1 MLDAN
6 QCARSVDSG
15 NVAGRAGIDPGGE
28 PDLMTETILDVRG
41 LPAPEP
47 LERVLAA
54 LATLMPGER
63 LRLLID
69 IEPRPLYPMLERNGL
84 GHRTEPGPDSG
95 FAVTIW
101 PREPEPARA

>member
-1 MLDAN
+1 M
-6 QCARSVDSG
+6 V
-15 NVAGRAGIDPGGE
+15 I
-28 PDLMTETILDVRG
+28 TETILDVRG

-84 GHRTEPGPDSG
+84 GHRTEPGPGSG
-95 FAVTIW
+95 LAVTIW
-101 PREPEPARA
+101 PREPEPTRP